1 MVTNKRKDTL
11 NNKFLLVVS
20 LFTLQLLTY
29 SCQENKK
36 DLNES
41 YQVNELYFD
50 KRIDYKIEFPDTVYT
65 DKLYQGIIRYK
76 SLLDTI
82 TTSFDDKEKLRY
94 VIFYST
100 IAEKINPDHADVK
113 KTGKEYG
120 ASNNREIFFDD
131 IIFTK
136 PGDYYIDGIIH
147 DFVFIDENKK
157 NKEGEELVRIIENE
171 ERAFKK
177 VFVIKNPK

>member
-1 MVTNKRKDTL
+1 M
-11 NNKFLLVVS
+11 
-20 LFTLQLLTY
+20 
-29 SCQENKK
+29 
-36 DLNES
+36 
-41 YQVNELYFD
+41 
-50 KRIDYKIEFPDTVYT
+50 
-65 DKLYQGIIRYK
+65 
-76 SLLDTI
+76 
-82 TTSFDDKEKLRY
+82 
-94 VIFYST
+94 
-100 IAEKINPDHADVK
+100 K